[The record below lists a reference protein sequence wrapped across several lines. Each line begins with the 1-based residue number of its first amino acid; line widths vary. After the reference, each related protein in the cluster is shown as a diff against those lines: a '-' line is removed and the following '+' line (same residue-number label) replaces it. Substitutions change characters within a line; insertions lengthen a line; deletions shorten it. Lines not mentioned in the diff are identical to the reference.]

1 VEELIGLL
9 VKQVSVNE
17 SQAKGG
23 AGLLFKL
30 AKDKLAAGDFSKVAS
45 AVGGV
50 DDLIKAAPKAGGASK
65 LLGGLAAAVGGDKL
79 GSLGQLASLAGGF
92 KSLNLSGD
100 TVSKFI
106 PVVLGFVQSRGGSAV
121 KDILASVLKV

>member
-1 VEELIGLL
+1 MEELIGLL
-9 VKQVSVNE
+9 VKQVNVNE

-30 AKDKLAAGDFSKVAS
+30 AKDKLASGDFSKIAS

-50 DDLIKAAPKAGGASK
+50 DELIKSAPKAGGASK
-65 LLGGLAAAVGGDKL
+65 LLGSLASAAGGDKL
-79 GSLGQLASLAGGF
+79 GGLGQLASLAGGL

-100 TVSKFI
+100 TLSRFI
-106 PVVLGFVQSRGGSAV
+106 PVILGFVQGRGGSAV